1 MHELRHVVTLCG
13 PGAALASPAVDG
25 NTVTVALKTWD
36 ALFNFDEVLMKAG
49 YGYSTYQEP
58 QPSEAVPEKEPE
70 NDGKALWIVGICAV
84 AVILLIIS
92 LI

>member
-1 MHELRHVVTLCG
+1 MSTWSKLKRASHV
-13 PGAALASPAVDG
+13 
-25 NTVTVALKTWD
+25 
-36 ALFNFDEVLMKAG
+36 FNFDEVLMKAG

-58 QPSEAVPEKEPE
+58 QPSEAVPKEEPE
-70 NDGKALWIVGICAV
+70 TDGKALWIVGICAV